1 MVASEFSMKQ
11 ISEDLKGFL
20 TKDMEN
26 NAKKIRKKITEKMDT
41 KFDELSNRTEAID
54 RKTVLSI
61 SLCTLS
67 ISACSTEYFIPVQ
80 FYSLLEFVTSVRVH
94 LALMLSF

>member
-1 MVASEFSMKQ
+1 MVANEFSMKQ

-26 NAKKIRKKITEKMDT
+26 NAKKIRKKIIEKMDT

-54 RKTVLSI
+54 RKTESAETLAKQIRKASAILQV
-61 SLCTLS
+61 SLQL
-67 ISACSTEYFIPVQ
+67 FKKN
-80 FYSLLEFVTSVRVH
+80 
-94 LALMLSF
+94 